1 MGNQSGPLSLT
12 ELSEADET
20 GTTVGDSVSEENIE
34 GNGEKVFELRHFPVI
49 FPPGK
54 LKVATG
60 PTASGKT
67 AFLVRY
73 YVHLMLSPSF

>member
-34 GNGEKVFELRHFPVI
+34 GNGEKVFELRHFSVI
-49 FPPGK
+49 I
-54 LKVATG
+54 
-60 PTASGKT
+60 PTWQVDGGHWTHSIW
-67 AFLVRY
+67 
-73 YVHLMLSPSF
+73 